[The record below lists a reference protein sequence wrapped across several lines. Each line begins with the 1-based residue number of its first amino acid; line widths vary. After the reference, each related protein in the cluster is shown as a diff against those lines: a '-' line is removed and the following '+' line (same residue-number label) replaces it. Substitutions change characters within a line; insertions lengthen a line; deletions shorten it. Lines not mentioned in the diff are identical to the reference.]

1 MDSMNRIERR
11 LERLEK
17 QLLKVAAHSRAL
29 EKVVESVIGEASKRA
44 FEFAVKQYEW
54 QQMNERHQ

>member
-17 QLLKVAAHSRAL
+17 RLLKAEAHSMAL